1 MKGVIN
7 MSTFADLIQEHIES
21 QVLMQNI
28 RPNCELNYKQQ
39 SQMVCN
45 INATMIAVL
54 MNEVSHKILFDIQ
67 QIVIDNVLVF
77 VIEQCHDC
85 LTATEATKIMANTMA
100 LKSLLYP
107 YYVAKKEIDERKLN
121 VDLSSDCKT
130 LYVKFKL

>member
-54 MNEVSHKILFDIQ
+54 MNEVSHKILMDIQ
-67 QIVIDNVLVF
+67 QVVIGNELVF
-77 VIEQCHDC
+77 IITQSHTD
-85 LTATEATKIMANTMA
+85 LMTTEATKIKANTMS

-121 VDLSSDCKT
+121 VDLSNDCQT
-130 LYVKFKL
+130 LYAKFKL

>member
-1 MKGVIN
+1 

-54 MNEVSHKILFDIQ
+54 MNEVSHKILMDIQ
-67 QIVIDNVLVF
+67 QIVIGNDLVF
-77 VIEQCHDC
+77 VIEQRHDC
-85 LTATEATKIMANTMA
+85 LTTTEATQIKANTMA
-100 LKSLLYP
+100 LKSLIWP

-130 LYVKFKL
+130 LYAKFRL

>member
-1 MKGVIN
+1 

-28 RPNCELNYKQQ
+28 RPNCELNHKQQ
-39 SQMVCN
+39 SRMICN

-54 MNEVSHKILFDIQ
+54 MNEVSHKILMDIQ
-67 QIVIDNVLVF
+67 QIVIGNDLVF
-77 VIEQCHDC
+77 VIEQRHDC
-85 LTATEATKIMANTMA
+85 LTTTEATKIMANTMA